1 MLSIVIL
8 GTGNLAKHL
17 FDAFLKAED
26 IHVAQVVGRNKE
38 ALSQFSEQCS
48 VSNDFGTIA
57 DADVYLIAVKDDAI
71 AEVSSHLLT
80 KKGLVAHTSGAI
92 GLEVIQTDNKGVFY
106 PLQTFTKGKS
116 VSFQSIPICVEA
128 ESKQSLDLLRTLA
141 RSISENVH
149 HIDSEQRKKLHLAA
163 VFVNNFTNYLYGI
176 GESICLDEGLT
187 FDLLKPL
194 ILETAEKVQHL
205 TPKEA
210 QTGPARRNDSESME
224 AHLELLNDEE
234 HITLYKLLSQAIKKR
249 HEEEL

>member
-1 MLSIVIL
+1 MHSIVIL

-71 AEVSSHLLT
+71 AEVASHLLT
-80 KKGLVAHTSGAI
+80 KKGVVAHTSGAI

-106 PLQTFTKGKS
+106 PLQTFTKGKP

-128 ESKQSLDLLRTLA
+128 ESKQSLELLRTLA

-163 VFVNNFTNYLYGI
+163 VFVNNFTNYLYGV
-176 GESICLDEGLT
+176 GEAICMDSNLS

-194 ILETAEKVQHL
+194 IMETAEKVQYL
-205 TPKEA
+205 SPKEA
-210 QTGPARRNDSESME
+210 QTGPARRGDQNSMQE
-224 AHLELLNDEE
+224 HLKLLKDKKQIE
-234 HITLYKLLSQAIKKR
+234 LYKLCSVAIERIYEK
-249 HEEEL
+249 EL

>member
-1 MLSIVIL
+1 M
-8 GTGNLAKHL
+8 
-17 FDAFLKAED
+17 
-26 IHVAQVVGRNKE
+26 
-38 ALSQFSEQCS
+38 
-48 VSNDFGTIA
+48 
-57 DADVYLIAVKDDAI
+57 
-71 AEVSSHLLT
+71 
-80 KKGLVAHTSGAI
+80 
-92 GLEVIQTDNKGVFY
+92 
-106 PLQTFTKGKS
+106 
-116 VSFQSIPICVEA
+116 
-128 ESKQSLDLLRTLA
+128 
-141 RSISENVH
+141 
-149 HIDSEQRKKLHLAA
+149 HLAA